1 MAWCNGRINGAHW
14 QPIED
19 IRAGAPCL
27 RCAEE
32 DLADRVE
39 SAERAVI
46 EVAGHGLRSWEHSP
60 TCGAYEMSAEGA
72 CDCGLGEFRQAYDA
86 LLAAREGR

>member
-1 MAWCNGRINGAHW
+1 MFCNRHGTLDYC
-14 QPIED
+14 PE
-19 IRAGAPCL
+19 CL
-27 RCAEE
+27 ESEPKQA
-32 DLADRVE
+32 AIT

>member
-46 EVAGHGLRSWEHSP
+46 EAVVAYRSVPRAKSLNDLL
-60 TCGAYEMSAEGA
+60 AEICAAG
-72 CDCGLGEFRQAYDA
+72 DA
-86 LLAAREGR
+86 LIAARIGGK